1 MIQLP
6 KLLIFSLLLTI
17 VGCSKEYNDSALV
30 GRVNNL
36 ESRVL
41 KLEQLCQQMNTNI
54 SSLQTIVSALQNN
67 DYVTGVVPVTEG
79 GKTIGYTI
87 SFTKSQPVTIYHGK
101 DGVDGKNGTDGKDG
115 QNGADGK
122 DGKSYVPV
130 IGVRQDTDGVYY
142 WTLDGKWL
150 IDGSG
155 NKVKA
160 EGRDGK
166 NGADGK
172 DGLNGSDG
180 RDGADGKNGQDGAD
194 GKDGANGADGR
205 DGITPVLKI
214 EDNYWFISY
223 DNGGSWTKLGKAT
236 GENGRDGVDGK
247 DGKDGENGRDGVDGK
262 DGKEGENGRDGVDGK
277 DGITPLLRIV
287 DGYWYAS
294 YDNGSTWQELGK
306 ATGADGKDG
315 RDGTDGTNGVDGRD
329 GDSFFRDV
337 TQDDAKVHFILADG
351 TVITIPK
358 AVALDIV
365 FAESD
370 LVVMSPNSTR
380 TISFTVTSTIKP
392 VTIEVVSSADVKAKV
407 ISDDADGLAGKIQ
420 LTTGSVIDEY
430 SKVVVFVSNGEK
442 VIMRSI
448 RFEEAGLKV
457 EENSVKT
464 ISADGGEVSLE
475 FLTNVECEV
484 VIPDDAKSWISVIP
498 YTRALEKHSI
508 GLLIQPNEGAARIAG
523 VFLKSLDAKLCVS
536 YSVSQ
541 DANINYQTAIER
553 DALIAIYNA
562 LDGDN
567 WEYKDNWCSD
577 KPVNEWYGVT
587 CGENNFVEHLNL
599 SQPTTPMKGSIPPEI
614 GNLSHL
620 KSMYF
625 WLYSNEIFPEEIGKC
640 KELEGVNITI
650 FNSADKRIEFP
661 VGLYDCVNLEYLTL
675 AGVGLSGVLS
685 PKIAQLKKLKTLDLG
700 SNYFQG
706 PLPEEI
712 GELVNLENL
721 NMRGAEQ
728 NIGELPHSIGNLK
741 NLKQISLSQMS
752 GDLPKE
758 LGELSNLEALWLYS
772 EYPITSIP
780 DEIYNIKTLKHLELS
795 FTKFPYT
802 IPESIGNL
810 TELEDLC
817 INYDLTGT
825 IPESI
830 GNLTKLKYMTLANPF
845 PQGGESL
852 SGDIPESL
860 QNLEYWPY
868 FWADVIYGHPNLNTK
883 NLKLPAL
890 HIQAKDLDGNPIDT
904 HEIYKN
910 NRLTIVYSWDDVC
923 PSAKILHPILK
934 ELYEKYSNKSLDI
947 IGYVG
952 GQMDDYIKELVVRDD
967 IPWKNFSGSHYLF
980 KNGQCMAPGFITGLA
995 IVVDSSGQ
1003 IVYETQTGD
1012 YEGLRKY
1019 VEKTF
1024 GVDMSLYESADYSD
1038 DGEVETL
1045 QTAEK
1050 GNGIDI
1056 VLMGDAYSDRQVST
1070 GTYDD
1075 DMKNLYNNLFTEE
1088 PFKSFR
1094 EFFNVYYVKVISK
1107 NEGYGT
1113 YNETALSGY
1122 FGDGTLVGGND
1133 SKCFEYAAKAVGEQN
1148 MDETLVVV
1156 AMNSNN
1162 YAGTCYMYNP
1172 SSTTGTYG
1180 SGASVAYFPKGGDKE
1195 TFARLLHHEACGHGF
1210 AKLADEYAYESM
1222 GAVPSDYASQIQTQQ
1237 SSWGWWK
1244 NVDFTGDVSSVRWNA
1259 FTNDSRYANEG
1270 LGAFEGGLTYWTGVW
1285 RPTENSIMRDN
1296 TGGFNAPSREA
1307 IYCRIHKLAYGDS
1320 WNYSYEDFVAYDEIN
1335 RKASSSSAPR
1345 RSSGR
1350 QTRWE
1355 PLHPPVVV
1363 GKSWKEAAKTQ

>member
-1 MIQLP
+1 MKQLP

-17 VGCSKEYNDSALV
+17 VGCSREYDDSALV

-79 GKTIGYTI
+79 GKTVGYTI

-180 RDGADGKNGQDGAD
+180 RDGSDGKNGQDGAD

-236 GENGRDGVDGK
+236 GENGRDGVDGR

-262 DGKEGENGRDGVDGK
+262 DGKDGENGRDGVNGK
-277 DGITPLLRIV
+277 DGINPLLQII

-315 RDGTDGTNGVDGRD
+315 HDGINGADGRD

-337 TQDDAKVHFILADG
+337 TQDDSKVHFILADG
-351 TVITIPK
+351 TVITLPK

-392 VTIEVVSSADVKAKV
+392 VVVEVVSSADIKAKV
-407 ISDDADGLAGKIQ
+407 ILDDADGLAGKIQ
-420 LTTGSVIDEY
+420 LTTSSVIDEY

-464 ISADGGEVSLE
+464 ISAEGGEVTLE

-484 VIPDDAKSWISVIP
+484 VIPDKAKSWISVVP
-498 YTRALEKHSI
+498 DTRAMEKRSVTLKAEPNAGYYRYALITVSSSDGRLELEYKIEQNGALGVEIDAENIPDNEIWYTTNDGKTVNLELSYPTYNS
-508 GLLIQPNEGAARIAG
+508 QP
-523 VFLKSLDAKLCVS
+523 F
-536 YSVSQ
+536 
-541 DANINYQTAIER
+541 DANIISHTYENGKGVIKCDAPITAIN
-553 DALIAIYNA
+553 DYVFGNGQFLNISQLILPNSVTTLGQGAVNGTGIRKLKIPNSLVSVGPTAFRCSSNSYLEQFEGKNVTD
-562 LDGDN
+562 DGRCLVIDGKLCGFAQYGISSYTIPSN
-567 WEYKDNWCSD
+567 VEHLEYDVFAWC
-577 KPVNEWYGVT
+577 KELKKI
-587 CGENNFVEHLNL
+587 NFVE
-599 SQPTTPMKGSIPPEI
+599 G
-614 GNLSHL
+614 
-620 KSMYF
+620 
-625 WLYSNEIFPEEIGKC
+625 
-640 KELEGVNITI
+640 
-650 FNSADKRIEFP
+650 
-661 VGLYDCVNLEYLTL
+661 
-675 AGVGLSGVLS
+675 
-685 PKIAQLKKLKTLDLG
+685 
-700 SNYFQG
+700 
-706 PLPEEI
+706 
-712 GELVNLENL
+712 
-721 NMRGAEQ
+721 
-728 NIGELPHSIGNLK
+728 
-741 NLKQISLSQMS
+741 LKQIDGDAFNETELNCDIYLPESLISLHPYAFHGCKGIKGFYGNS
-752 GDLPKE
+752 KFCTSDHFCL
-758 LGELSNLEALWLYS
+758 LS
-772 EYPITSIP
+772 EYLANQGYPAEWCGTWILRFCGTELTEYSIP
-780 DEIYNIKTLKHLELS
+780 DGVRGIENYAFDNLPNLRSITLPTTIAKIGGTAFNNCSALESIKGSYASSDGRCAIIGNELALVALAGLTEYRVPNGVETISGWKLMGLKDI
-795 FTKFPYT
+795 KVIT
-802 IPESIGNL
+802 IPDSVKSITDNYAFSNCPSLVSITLSANL
-810 TELEDLC
+810 AELG
-817 INYDLTGT
+817 YDAFASSPSIRNIYCRSQ
-825 IPESI
+825 IPPRLLS
-830 GNLTKLKYMTLANPF
+830 
-845 PQGGESL
+845 SL
-852 SGDIPESL
+852 GLNSYNE
-860 QNLEYWPY
+860 NV
-868 FWADVIYGHPNLNTK
+868 VIYVPRNSVGVYRTAK
-883 NLKLPAL
+883 YWSEYADKIMGYDFSDLPVSDYY
-890 HIQAKDLDGNPIDT
+890 ISSDYTQDGKVT
-904 HEIYKN
+904 
-910 NRLTIVYSWDDVC
+910 
-923 PSAKILHPILK
+923 
-934 ELYEKYSNKSLDI
+934 
-947 IGYVG
+947 
-952 GQMDDYIKELVVRDD
+952 
-967 IPWKNFSGSHYLF
+967 
-980 KNGQCMAPGFITGLA
+980 
-995 IVVDSSGQ
+995 
-1003 IVYETQTGD
+1003 
-1012 YEGLRKY
+1012 
-1019 VEKTF
+1019 
-1024 GVDMSLYESADYSD
+1024 
-1038 DGEVETL
+1038 TL
-1045 QTAEK
+1045 QSATEGK
-1050 GNGIDI
+1050 GINI
-1056 VLMGDAYSDRQVST
+1056 VLMGDAYSDRQIAD
-1070 GTYDD
+1070 GTYGA
-1075 DMKNLYNNLFTEE
+1075 DMKYIYDNLFTEE
-1088 PFKSFR
+1088 PYKSFK
-1094 EFFNVYYVKVISK
+1094 EYFNVYSVNVVSAT
-1107 NEGYGT
+1107 EGYEHEGAT
-1113 YNETALSGY
+1113 LGGY

-1320 WNYSYEDFVAYDEIN
+1320 WNYSYEDFVTYDEIN

>member
-1 MIQLP
+1 MKQLP

-17 VGCSKEYNDSALV
+17 VGCSREYDDSALV

-79 GKTIGYTI
+79 GKTVGYTI
-87 SFTKSQPVTIYHGK
+87 SFTKSQPVTIYH
-101 DGVDGKNGTDGKDG
+101 GKDG

-150 IDGSG
+150 VDGSG

-180 RDGADGKNGQDGAD
+180 RDGSDGKNGQDGAD

-262 DGKEGENGRDGVDGK
+262 DGIN
-277 DGITPLLRIV
+277 PLLQIV

-294 YDNGSTWQELGK
+294 YDNGSTWQKLGK

-315 RDGTDGTNGVDGRD
+315 HDGINGADGRD
-329 GDSFFRDV
+329 GDSFFQDV
-337 TQDDAKVHFILADG
+337 TQDDSKVHFILADG
-351 TVITIPK
+351 TVITLPK

-392 VTIEVVSSADVKAKV
+392 VVVEVVSSADIKAKV
-407 ISDDADGLAGKIQ
+407 ILDDADGLAGKIQ

-430 SKVVVFVSNGEK
+430 NKVVVFVSNGEK

-464 ISADGGEVSLE
+464 ISAEGGEVTLE
-475 FLTNVECEV
+475 FLTNVEYEV
-484 VIPDDAKSWISVIP
+484 VIPDEAKSWISVVP
-498 YTRALEKHSI
+498 DTRAMEKRSVTLKAEPNAGYYRYALITVRSSDGRLELEYKIEQNGALGVEIDAENIPDNEIWYTTEDNSLIHLAMGNNKQPFNSNIVSHVYENGIGVIVCDAPIRVIRESAFSNSANITGLFLPNSI
-508 GLLIQPNEGAARIAG
+508 TDLESFSLGNLKMRELRIPSQLQYVGSGAFLNSSFERFTGAHTSEDGRLVYLESGYTDDFGSTRKFVKGYVAAFASVGLKSYTLPSYIKELGWEAFSNIHLNEIVLNEGLEIIDG
-523 VFLKSLDAKLCVS
+523 ECFSGSVLDCEIKLPIS
-536 YSVSQ
+536 
-541 DANINYQTAIER
+541 
-553 DALIAIYNA
+553 
-562 LDGDN
+562 
-567 WEYKDNWCSD
+567 
-577 KPVNEWYGVT
+577 
-587 CGENNFVEHLNL
+587 
-599 SQPTTPMKGSIPPEI
+599 
-614 GNLSHL
+614 
-620 KSMYF
+620 
-625 WLYSNEIFPEEIGKC
+625 
-640 KELEGVNITI
+640 
-650 FNSADKRIEFP
+650 
-661 VGLYDCVNLEYLTL
+661 
-675 AGVGLSGVLS
+675 
-685 PKIAQLKKLKTLDLG
+685 LKTLDPYAFRACSGIRGFYGNNKFHTDDHHCLVYYRGDEKWINRFVGDDIVDYVIPEGIACVENYTFDNLTNLKTITFPSSMTLVG
-700 SNYFQG
+700 SYAINNCPRIEAIYGDCTSEDHRAIVFG
-706 PLPEEI
+706 SEFSRLFVTNGIKKYVVPN
-712 GELVNLENL
+712 GFT
-721 NMRGAEQ
+721 
-728 NIGELPHSIGNLK
+728 SIGNEAFGDLFESEIEEIILPDSVLKLGGYAFTGNQKLKKIVLSK
-741 NLKQISLSQMS
+741 NLKNVDKYNPFFHSY
-752 GDLPKE
+752 
-758 LGELSNLEALWLYS
+758 NLE
-772 EYPITSIP
+772 
-780 DEIYNIKTLKHLELS
+780 EIYFRS
-795 FTKFPYT
+795 FIPPVYT
-802 IPESIGNL
+802 
-810 TELEDLC
+810 
-817 INYDLTGT
+817 
-825 IPESI
+825 
-830 GNLTKLKYMTLANPF
+830 
-845 PQGGESL
+845 
-852 SGDIPESL
+852 
-860 QNLEYWPY
+860 
-868 FWADVIYGHPNLNTK
+868 
-883 NLKLPAL
+883 
-890 HIQAKDLDGNPIDT
+890 DT
-904 HEIYKN
+904 QFDERECA
-910 NRLTIVYSWDDVC
+910 RLTIYV
-923 PSAKILHPILK
+923 PEETL
-934 ELYEKYSNKSLDI
+934 ELYKRSGWAQYAPYMVGFKY
-947 IGYVG
+947 
-952 GQMDDYIKELVVRDD
+952 DD
-967 IPWKNFSGSHYLF
+967 IGEWHPDYY
-980 KNGQCMAPGFITGLA
+980 I
-995 IVVDSSGQ
+995 SSD
-1003 IVYETQTGD
+1003 YTQ
-1012 YEGLRKY
+1012 
-1019 VEKTF
+1019 
-1024 GVDMSLYESADYSD
+1024 
-1038 DGEVETL
+1038 DGKVTTL
-1045 QTAEK
+1045 QSATEGK
-1050 GNGIDI
+1050 GINI
-1056 VLMGDAYSDRQVST
+1056 VLMGDAYSDRQIAD
-1070 GTYDD
+1070 GTYGA
-1075 DMKNLYNNLFTEE
+1075 DMKYIYDNLFTEE
-1088 PFKSFR
+1088 PYKSFK
-1094 EFFNVYYVKVISK
+1094 ECFNVYSVNVVSAT
-1107 NEGYGT
+1107 EGYEHEGAT
-1113 YNETALSGY
+1113 LGGY

-1320 WNYSYEDFVAYDEIN
+1320 WNYSYEDFVTYDEIN

>member
-1 MIQLP
+1 MKQLP

-17 VGCSKEYNDSALV
+17 VGCSREYDDSALV

-79 GKTIGYTI
+79 GKTVGYTI

-101 DGVDGKNGTDGKDG
+101 DGVDGKNGIDGKDG

-180 RDGADGKNGQDGAD
+180 KDGTDGKNGQDGAD

-262 DGKEGENGRDGVDGK
+262 DGKDGENGRDGVDGK
-277 DGITPLLRIV
+277 DGKDGENGHDGVDGKDGINPLLQII

-315 RDGTDGTNGVDGRD
+315 HDGINGADGRD
-329 GDSFFRDV
+329 GDSFFQDV
-337 TQDDAKVHFILADG
+337 TQDDSKVHFILADG
-351 TVITIPK
+351 TVITLPK

-365 FAESD
+365 FNETD
-370 LVVMSPNSTR
+370 LVLMPPCNTR
-380 TISFTVTSTIKP
+380 RIAFWVTSPIEP
-392 VTIEVVSSADVKAKV
+392 VVVEVTSSADIKAKV
-407 ISDDADGLAGKIQ
+407 ILDNNKGMSGKIEV
-420 LTTGSVIDEY
+420 TTSDRMDEY
-430 SKVVVFVSNGEK
+430 SKVIVFVSNGEK

-448 RFEEAGLKV
+448 TFEEMGLKV
-457 EENSVKT
+457 EENTVKEVSD
-464 ISADGGEVSLE
+464 IGGEITLE
-475 FLTNVECEV
+475 FLSNMDFNVHIPYDAQSWISVVPTTRTLAKQTINLKIEPNRGDRRNSVVTVRSDEGGAWGWIIEYQIKQNGQVDPTIVPDNEIWYRTIDNQPYDIYHSVNENSQQPFDASIISHKYENGLGIISCDRPITRINESAFGDGWARIHKLSELYLPDSIESIDTYGVRGNEYLTTLRIPANLKTVKVGGLNNPNLTSFSGSHVSEDGKCVVIDGVLYAFAPKDIIEYVIPKDVKIIAPYVFTNNDVLERIIFSEGLEVIENTAFSDCHSLKEISFPVSLRLLGSYSFMKCTVEGFYGNAKFHTPDNKCLLSYYPPYDIGQLCCFAGIDVVDYIIPDGIEYIENYAFSSGKELRTITIPESV
-484 VIPDDAKSWISVIP
+484 KSFYPMAFEGCTKLETIYGPNVSLDNRCFVFDNCLKAFVVRHNVPTSYVIPDDITA
-498 YTRALEKHSI
+498 I
-508 GLLIQPNEGAARIAG
+508 GYCAFMDCSNIEDITMGDRVTTIDGYAFSGCPD
-523 VFLKSLDAKLCVS
+523 LKS
-536 YSVSQ
+536 
-541 DANINYQTAIER
+541 IT
-553 DALIAIYNA
+553 
-562 LDGDN
+562 
-567 WEYKDNWCSD
+567 
-577 KPVNEWYGVT
+577 
-587 CGENNFVEHLNL
+587 L
-599 SQPTTPMKGSIPPEI
+599 S
-614 GNLSHL
+614 
-620 KSMYF
+620 
-625 WLYSNEIFPEEIGKC
+625 
-640 KELEGVNITI
+640 
-650 FNSADKRIEFP
+650 
-661 VGLYDCVNLEYLTL
+661 
-675 AGVGLSGVLS
+675 AG
-685 PKIAQLKKLKTLDLG
+685 
-700 SNYFQG
+700 
-706 PLPEEI
+706 
-712 GELVNLENL
+712 
-721 NMRGAEQ
+721 
-728 NIGELPHSIGNLK
+728 
-741 NLKQISLSQMS
+741 
-752 GDLPKE
+752 
-758 LGELSNLEALWLYS
+758 
-772 EYPITSIP
+772 
-780 DEIYNIKTLKHLELS
+780 
-795 FTKFPYT
+795 
-802 IPESIGNL
+802 
-810 TELEDLC
+810 
-817 INYDLTGT
+817 
-825 IPESI
+825 
-830 GNLTKLKYMTLANPF
+830 LKYMGGYNAFLSSTKLESIYLRALIPPTYTDTQMSDF
-845 PQGGESL
+845 PNLKIYVPEQSL
-852 SGDIPESL
+852 SLYQNNAGWSPFKKYFVGYKYDDLPGDSDFYISSDFS
-860 QNLEYWPY
+860 N
-868 FWADVIYGHPNLNTK
+868 
-883 NLKLPAL
+883 
-890 HIQAKDLDGNPIDT
+890 DGKVT
-904 HEIYKN
+904 
-910 NRLTIVYSWDDVC
+910 
-923 PSAKILHPILK
+923 
-934 ELYEKYSNKSLDI
+934 
-947 IGYVG
+947 
-952 GQMDDYIKELVVRDD
+952 
-967 IPWKNFSGSHYLF
+967 
-980 KNGQCMAPGFITGLA
+980 
-995 IVVDSSGQ
+995 
-1003 IVYETQTGD
+1003 
-1012 YEGLRKY
+1012 
-1019 VEKTF
+1019 
-1024 GVDMSLYESADYSD
+1024 
-1038 DGEVETL
+1038 TL
-1045 QTAEK
+1045 QSSTEGK
-1050 GNGIDI
+1050 GINI
-1056 VLMGDAYSDRQVST
+1056 VLMGDAYSDRQIAD
-1070 GTYDD
+1070 GTYGA
-1075 DMKNLYNNLFTEE
+1075 DMKYIYDNLFTEE
-1088 PFKSFR
+1088 PYKSFK
-1094 EFFNVYYVKVISK
+1094 EYFNVYSVNVVSAT
-1107 NEGYGT
+1107 EGYEHDGAT
-1113 YNETALSGY
+1113 LGGY

-1237 SSWGWWK
+1237 SNWGWWK

-1285 RPTENSIMRDN
+1285 RPTKNSIMRDN

-1320 WNYSYEDFVAYDEIN
+1320 WNYSYEDFVTYDEIN

>member
-1 MIQLP
+1 MKQLP

-17 VGCSKEYNDSALV
+17 VGCGKEYDDSALV

-79 GKTIGYTI
+79 GKTVGYTI

-194 GKDGANGADGR
+194 GKDGANGTDGR

-214 EDNYWFISY
+214 EDNYWLISY
-223 DNGGSWTKLGKAT
+223 DNGGNWTKLGKAT

-247 DGKDGENGRDGVDGK
+247 DGKNGENGRDGVDGK
-262 DGKEGENGRDGVDGK
+262 DGKDGENGHDGVDGK
-277 DGITPLLRIV
+277 DGINPLLQII

-315 RDGTDGTNGVDGRD
+315 HDGINGADGRD
-329 GDSFFRDV
+329 GDSFFQDV
-337 TQDDAKVHFILADG
+337 TQDDSKVHFILADG
-351 TVITIPK
+351 TVITLPK
-358 AVALDIV
+358 AVELDIV

-370 LVVMSPNSTR
+370 LVVMLPNSTR

-392 VTIEVVSSADVKAKV
+392 VVVEVVSSADIKAKV
-407 ISDDADGLAGKIQ
+407 ILDDADGLAGKIQ

-464 ISADGGEVSLE
+464 ISAEGGEVTLE

-484 VIPDDAKSWISVIP
+484 VIPDEAKSWISVVP
-498 YTRALEKHSI
+498 DTRAMEKQTITLKIDTNNGAARAAELQIKSCKD
-508 GLLIQPNEGAARIAG
+508 GLLIEY
-523 VFLKSLDAKLCVS
+523 VVT
-536 YSVSQ
+536 Q
-541 DANINYQTAIER
+541 DASPYYYSAAER
-553 DALIAIYNA
+553 EALISLYHS

-567 WEYKDNWCSD
+567 WNNNSNWCSD
-577 KPVNEWYGVT
+577 MPLNEWFGVT
-587 CGENNFVEHLNL
+587 CEDGHVTKLWLANNNLKGVIGKDIAELSKLQELSVDDNTECTLTSDLERLTELRLLHIADINIKSLPFSLLSFPHLESLNL
-599 SQPTTPMKGSIPPEI
+599 QFS
-614 GNLSHL
+614 
-620 KSMYF
+620 
-625 WLYSNEIFPEEIGKC
+625 
-640 KELEGVNITI
+640 
-650 FNSADKRIEFP
+650 D
-661 VGLYDCVNLEYLTL
+661 GLDV
-675 AGVGLSGVLS
+675 
-685 PKIAQLKKLKTLDLG
+685 
-700 SNYFQG
+700 F
-706 PLPEEI
+706 
-712 GELVNLENL
+712 
-721 NMRGAEQ
+721 
-728 NIGELPHSIGNLK
+728 
-741 NLKQISLSQMS
+741 
-752 GDLPKE
+752 
-758 LGELSNLEALWLYS
+758 
-772 EYPITSIP
+772 P
-780 DEIYNIKTLKHLELS
+780 DEIFEITTLRKLSYLHQPISPRLGNLTNLEDLHVGWV
-795 FTKFPYT
+795 TETT
-802 IPESIGNL
+802 IPEEVFNCRKLKRLSFDGLGWPSYSLMGTIPEAIGNL
-810 TELEDLC
+810 TELESLH
-817 INYDLTGT
+817 ITNAKFSGGL
-825 IPESI
+825 PASMSK
-830 GNLTKLKYMTLANPF
+830 LTKLKTLFLRRCNI
-845 PQGGESL
+845 GGEFPSQLLYGLSSL
-852 SGDIPESL
+852 TEISLEDNGFIGSVSPEFAATPLWRNGWRWVCKGNKLDLNSSILYGPIPGETVYDNKGKIVDFEDTYKSNSFTIIL
-860 QNLEYWPY
+860 N
-868 FWADVIYGHPNLNTK
+868 WAAWYNG
-883 NLKLPAL
+883 
-890 HIQAKDLDGNPIDT
+890 
-904 HEIYKN
+904 
-910 NRLTIVYSWDDVC
+910 TIPLVKQLMNV
-923 PSAKILHPILK
+923 
-934 ELYEKYSNKSLDI
+934 YEKYHQKGVDI
-947 IGYVG
+947 IGIYDSN
-952 GQMDDYIKELVVRDD
+952 DDNKNLLNSMN
-967 IPWKNFSGSHYLF
+967 IPWRNIEMY
-980 KNGQCMAPGFITGLA
+980 GFNENTYCLESPYTGVFD
-995 IVVDSSGQ
+995 VVDN
-1003 IVYETQTGD
+1003 TGHVVFNHVQD
-1012 YEGLRKY
+1012 NPNNLYNWLALQL
-1019 VEKTF
+1019 
-1024 GVDMSLYESADYSD
+1024 GVDLGYYLSSDYTQ
-1038 DGEVETL
+1038 DGKVTTL
-1045 QTAEK
+1045 QSATEGK
-1050 GNGIDI
+1050 GINI
-1056 VLMGDAYSDRQVST
+1056 VLMGDAYSDRQIAD
-1070 GTYDD
+1070 GTYGA
-1075 DMKNLYNNLFTEE
+1075 DMKYIYDNLFTEE
-1088 PFKSFR
+1088 PYKSFK
-1094 EFFNVYYVKVISK
+1094 ECFNVYSVNVVSAT
-1107 NEGYGT
+1107 EGYEHEGAT
-1113 YNETALSGY
+1113 LGGY

-1320 WNYSYEDFVAYDEIN
+1320 WNYSYEDFVTYDEIN

-1345 RSSGR
+1345 RSSSR

>member
-1 MIQLP
+1 MRYLP

-17 VGCSKEYNDSALV
+17 VGCSREYDDSALV

-79 GKTIGYTI
+79 GKTVGYTI

-150 IDGSG
+150 VDGSG

-214 EDNYWFISY
+214 EDNYWLISY

-262 DGKEGENGRDGVDGK
+262 DGKDGENGRDGVDGK
-277 DGITPLLRIV
+277 DGINPLLQII

-315 RDGTDGTNGVDGRD
+315 HDGINGADGRD
-329 GDSFFRDV
+329 GDSFFQDV
-337 TQDDAKVHFILADG
+337 TQDDSKVHFILADG
-351 TVITIPK
+351 TVITLPK

-392 VTIEVVSSADVKAKV
+392 VVVEVVSSADIKAKV
-407 ISDDADGLAGKIQ
+407 ILDDADGLAGKIQ

-464 ISADGGEVSLE
+464 ISAEGGEVTLE

-484 VIPDDAKSWISVIP
+484 VIPEEAKSWISVVP
-498 YTRALEKHSI
+498 DTRAMEKHTI
-508 GLLIQPNEGAARIAG
+508 ALVVQPNESAARRTDIQ
-523 VFLKSLDAKLCVS
+523 LKSFDAKLYVS

-541 DANINYQTAIER
+541 DANINYQTTVER
-553 DALIAIYNA
+553 EALIAIYHA
-562 LDGDN
+562 LNGDS
-567 WEYKDNWCSD
+567 WENKDNWCSD
-577 KPVNEWYGVT
+577 RPVCEWYGVV

-620 KSMYF
+620 KSMHF
-625 WLYSNEIFPEEIGKC
+625 WLYSNEEFPQEIGKC
-640 KELEGVNITI
+640 KELESVDITI
-650 FNSADKRIEFP
+650 FNSEDRRVEFP
-661 VGLYDCVNLEYLTL
+661 IGLYDCVNLEYLNLT
-675 AGVGLSGVLS
+675 GVGLGGVLS
-685 PKIAQLKKLKTLDLG
+685 PKIAQLKKLKTLALG

-706 PLPEEI
+706 PLPDEI

-721 NMRGAEQ
+721 EMGSSSEQ

-741 NLKQISLSQMS
+741 NLKQVILAQMS

-758 LGELSNLEALWLYS
+758 LGELSNLETLRFYS

-780 DEIYNIKTLKHLELS
+780 DEIYNIKTLKSLELS
-795 FTKFPYT
+795 FTQYPYT
-802 IPESIGNL
+802 IPKSIGNL
-810 TELEDLC
+810 TGLEYLF
-817 INYDLTGT
+817 INYDLAGS

-830 GNLTKLKYMTLANPF
+830 GNLTKLKYMNLGNPF

-852 SGDIPESL
+852 SGDIPISL

-890 HIQAKDLDGNPIDT
+890 HIEANDLDGNTIDT

-910 NRLTIVYSWDDVC
+910 NKLTIVYSWDDNC
-923 PSAKILHPILK
+923 PSAKVLHPILK
-934 ELYEKYSNKSLDI
+934 ELYKKYSGKSLDI

-952 GQMDDYIKELVVRDD
+952 GETDDYIKELVIRDD
-967 IPWKNFSGSHYLF
+967 IPWKNFSSSHYLF
-980 KNGQCMAPGFITGLA
+980 KNGQCMAPGFISGLA

-1003 IVYETQTGD
+1003 IVYETLTGD

-1024 GVDMSLYESADYSD
+1024 NDIHLYESSDYSE
-1038 DGEVETL
+1038 DGDVVKL
-1045 QTAEK
+1045 QTAAK
-1050 GNGIDI
+1050 GNGINI
-1056 VLMGDAYSDRQVST
+1056 VLMGDAYSDRQTSI
-1070 GTYDD
+1070 GTYDE
-1075 DMKNLYNNLFTEE
+1075 DMRNLYDNLFTEE
-1088 PFKSFR
+1088 PFKSFSAL
-1094 EFFNVYYVKVISK
+1094 FNVYYVKVVSK

-1113 YNETALSGY
+1113 YNETALNCY

-1320 WNYSYEDFVAYDEIN
+1320 WNYSYEDFVTYDEIN

-1350 QTRWE
+1350 KTRWE

>member
-6 KLLIFSLLLTI
+6 KLLVFSLLLTI
-17 VGCSKEYNDSALV
+17 VGCSKEYDDSALV

-79 GKTIGYTI
+79 GKTVGYTI

-101 DGVDGKNGTDGKDG
+101 DGVDGKNGIDGKDG

-150 IDGSG
+150 VDGSG

-180 RDGADGKNGQDGAD
+180 RDGSDGKNGQDGAD

-236 GENGRDGVDGK
+236 GENGHDGVDGKDGKDGENGRDGVDGK

-262 DGKEGENGRDGVDGK
+262 DGIN
-277 DGITPLLRIV
+277 PLLQII

-294 YDNGSTWQELGK
+294 YDNGSTWQKLGK

-315 RDGTDGTNGVDGRD
+315 HDGINGADGRD
-329 GDSFFRDV
+329 GDSFFQDV
-337 TQDDAKVHFILADG
+337 TQDDSKVHFILADG
-351 TVITIPK
+351 TVITLPK

-392 VTIEVVSSADVKAKV
+392 VVVEVVSSADIKAKV
-407 ISDDADGLAGKIQ
+407 ILDDADGLAGKIQ

-448 RFEEAGLKV
+448 RFEEAGLKI

-484 VIPDDAKSWISVIP
+484 VIPDDAKSWISVTP
-498 YTRALEKHSI
+498 DTRAMEKRSVT
-508 GLLIQPNEGAARIAG
+508 LKVEPNADYYR
-523 VFLKSLDAKLCVS
+523 
-536 YSVSQ
+536 
-541 DANINYQTAIER
+541 N
-553 DALIAIYNA
+553 ALIAVRSSDRRLELEDKIEQNGALGVKIDAENIPDNEIWYVTTDGKRINLESSSYLLYNSQPFDANVIDHTYENGKGVIKCDAPITIIYDHVFGNGSFLNISQLYLPNSIATLKTGA
-562 LDGDN
+562 LSGTGVRKLRIPDALVSVGC
-567 WEYKDNWCSD
+567 YAFRNWCDSRLEQFEGNNVSD
-577 KPVNEWYGVT
+577 DGRCLIIEGNLCGFAQYGLSSYTIPSNVESIAYYAFAN
-587 CGENNFVEHLNL
+587 CPELKEINFVEGLKKIESDAFYETELDCNIHLPESLTNL
-599 SQPTTPMKGSIPPEI
+599 GPYAFHGCKGIKGFYGNSKFCTEDHCCLLREYRIEDGYPEEWCGTWIIRFCGTELTEYSIPEGI
-614 GNLSHL
+614 KGIEN
-620 KSMYF
+620 
-625 WLYSNEIFPEEIGKC
+625 YSFDN
-640 KELEGVNITI
+640 
-650 FNSADKRIEFP
+650 
-661 VGLYDCVNLEYLTL
+661 
-675 AGVGLSGVLS
+675 
-685 PKIAQLKKLKTLDLG
+685 
-700 SNYFQG
+700 
-706 PLPEEI
+706 
-712 GELVNLENL
+712 LVNLK
-721 NMRGAEQ
+721 
-728 NIGELPHSIGNLK
+728 SV
-741 NLKQISLSQMS
+741 
-752 GDLPKE
+752 
-758 LGELSNLEALWLYS
+758 
-772 EYPITSIP
+772 
-780 DEIYNIKTLKHLELS
+780 TL
-795 FTKFPYT
+795 
-802 IPESIGNL
+802 PESIVTLSQCAFYNCSALEDIKGPSATPDGRCAIIGGKLALLALTGL
-810 TELEDLC
+810 TEYSIPNEVDTISGWKLMYLNDIETIIIPDSVKHITDNYAFSFCPSLISVTLSANLEELGYDAFLSSPMIRNVYCRSQIPPRLLSSLKLENYNENVVIYVPRSSVSIYMAARYWSEYADKIVAYDFEDL
-817 INYDLTGT
+817 
-825 IPESI
+825 
-830 GNLTKLKYMTLANPF
+830 
-845 PQGGESL
+845 
-852 SGDIPESL
+852 
-860 QNLEYWPY
+860 
-868 FWADVIYGHPNLNTK
+868 
-883 NLKLPAL
+883 PAPDYY
-890 HIQAKDLDGNPIDT
+890 ISSDFSNDGKVT
-904 HEIYKN
+904 
-910 NRLTIVYSWDDVC
+910 
-923 PSAKILHPILK
+923 
-934 ELYEKYSNKSLDI
+934 
-947 IGYVG
+947 
-952 GQMDDYIKELVVRDD
+952 
-967 IPWKNFSGSHYLF
+967 
-980 KNGQCMAPGFITGLA
+980 
-995 IVVDSSGQ
+995 
-1003 IVYETQTGD
+1003 
-1012 YEGLRKY
+1012 
-1019 VEKTF
+1019 
-1024 GVDMSLYESADYSD
+1024 
-1038 DGEVETL
+1038 TL
-1045 QTAEK
+1045 QSATEGK
-1050 GNGIDI
+1050 GINI
-1056 VLMGDAYSDRQVST
+1056 VLMGDAYSDRQIAD
-1070 GTYDD
+1070 GTYGA
-1075 DMKNLYNNLFTEE
+1075 DMKYIYDNLFTEE
-1088 PFKSFR
+1088 PYKSFK
-1094 EFFNVYYVKVISK
+1094 EYFNVYSVNVVSAT
-1107 NEGYGT
+1107 EGYEHDGAT
-1113 YNETALSGY
+1113 LGGY
-1122 FGDGTLVGGND
+1122 FGNGTLVGGND

-1244 NVDFTGDVSSVRWNA
+1244 NVDFTGNVSSVRWNA

-1320 WNYSYEDFVAYDEIN
+1320 WNYSYEDFVTYDEIN

-1363 GKSWKEAAKTQ
+1363 GKSWKDAAKPQ

>member
-6 KLLIFSLLLTI
+6 KLLVFSLLLTI
-17 VGCSKEYNDSALV
+17 VGCSKEYDDSALV

-79 GKTIGYTI
+79 GKTVGYTI

-194 GKDGANGADGR
+194 GKDGANGTDGR

-214 EDNYWFISY
+214 EDNYWLISY

-247 DGKDGENGRDGVDGK
+247 DGKNGENGRDGVDGKDGKDGENGRDGVDGK
-262 DGKEGENGRDGVDGK
+262 DGKDGENGHDGVDGK
-277 DGITPLLRIV
+277 DGINPLLQII

-315 RDGTDGTNGVDGRD
+315 HDGINGADGRD
-329 GDSFFRDV
+329 GDSFFQDV
-337 TQDDAKVHFILADG
+337 TQDDSKVHFILADG
-351 TVITIPK
+351 TVITLPK
-358 AVALDIV
+358 AVELDIV

-370 LVVMSPNSTR
+370 LVVMLPNSTR

-392 VTIEVVSSADVKAKV
+392 VVVEVVSSADIKAKV
-407 ISDDADGLAGKIQ
+407 ILDDADGLAGKIQ

-442 VIMRSI
+442 VIMRRIS
-448 RFEEAGLKV
+448 FEELGLRV
-457 EENSVKT
+457 EENAQKE
-464 ISADGGEVSLE
+464 IPAAGGDVTLE
-475 FLTNVECEV
+475 YLSNMDCTVYV
-484 VIPDDAKSWISVIP
+484 PDEAQSWISVVPMTKTLAKHIVSLSVKPNDGGYRSAMLYVISSEDEQWRLEYTIKQRGNSADGIVPSTIPDNEIWYRSIDNQKYDFSPRTNQPFDAEIVSHTYENGIGTILCDRAITQINRSAFFGGITELYLPDSIEHICEYGIRGNEGLRTLKIPECLRVVDDGGLNNPDLESFSGAHVSDDGKCVVIDEAIVAFAPKNINEYSIPKGISAIAAYSFGWDGYLEEIQISEGVTLIEDDAFCECSALKKIVLPESLETMSSYAFRGCLSVEGFYGNDKFHTNDNKCLVTYSP
-498 YTRALEKHSI
+498 YTGGAWICGFAGKGITDYSI
-508 GLLIQPNEGAARIAG
+508 SAGIEGIDNYAFSSGRN
-523 VFLKSLDAKLCVS
+523 LKSISIPASITHVSCYAFYGCSKLEAVYGLNVSSDNRCFVYDNCLQSLVAKKNVPVS
-536 YSVSQ
+536 YSIPDNVTSIGYGAFAGSSVECITMGDQVVSI
-541 DANINYQTAIER
+541 DSYA
-553 DALIAIYNA
+553 
-562 LDGDN
+562 
-567 WEYKDNWCSD
+567 
-577 KPVNEWYGVT
+577 
-587 CGENNFVEHLNL
+587 F
-599 SQPTTPMKGSIPPEI
+599 
-614 GNLSHL
+614 SHCRKL
-620 KSMYF
+620 KSVTLSYG
-625 WLYSNEIFPEEIGKC
+625 LTHLGR
-640 KELEGVNITI
+640 
-650 FNSADKRIEFP
+650 FNAFLSSA
-661 VGLYDCVNLEYLTL
+661 NLETIYCRALVPPTYTDTQMSDFPNL
-675 AGVGLSGVLS
+675 KIYVPEQSLSLYQNNAGWSPFRKYFVGY
-685 PKIAQLKKLKTLDLG
+685 KYDD
-700 SNYFQG
+700 
-706 PLPEEI
+706 LPED
-712 GELVNLENL
+712 
-721 NMRGAEQ
+721 
-728 NIGELPHSIGNLK
+728 SDFY
-741 NLKQISLSQMS
+741 ISS
-752 GDLPKE
+752 DF
-758 LGELSNLEALWLYS
+758 SN
-772 EYPITSIP
+772 
-780 DEIYNIKTLKHLELS
+780 
-795 FTKFPYT
+795 
-802 IPESIGNL
+802 
-810 TELEDLC
+810 
-817 INYDLTGT
+817 
-825 IPESI
+825 
-830 GNLTKLKYMTLANPF
+830 
-845 PQGGESL
+845 
-852 SGDIPESL
+852 
-860 QNLEYWPY
+860 
-868 FWADVIYGHPNLNTK
+868 
-883 NLKLPAL
+883 
-890 HIQAKDLDGNPIDT
+890 DGKVT
-904 HEIYKN
+904 
-910 NRLTIVYSWDDVC
+910 
-923 PSAKILHPILK
+923 
-934 ELYEKYSNKSLDI
+934 
-947 IGYVG
+947 
-952 GQMDDYIKELVVRDD
+952 
-967 IPWKNFSGSHYLF
+967 
-980 KNGQCMAPGFITGLA
+980 
-995 IVVDSSGQ
+995 
-1003 IVYETQTGD
+1003 
-1012 YEGLRKY
+1012 
-1019 VEKTF
+1019 
-1024 GVDMSLYESADYSD
+1024 
-1038 DGEVETL
+1038 TL
-1045 QTAEK
+1045 QSATEGK
-1050 GNGIDI
+1050 GINI
-1056 VLMGDAYSDRQVST
+1056 VLMGDAYSDRQIAD
-1070 GTYDD
+1070 GTYGA
-1075 DMKNLYNNLFTEE
+1075 DMKYIYDNLFTEE
-1088 PFKSFR
+1088 PYKSFK
-1094 EFFNVYYVKVISK
+1094 EYFNVYSVNVVSAT
-1107 NEGYGT
+1107 EGYEHEGAT
-1113 YNETALSGY
+1113 LGGY

-1320 WNYSYEDFVAYDEIN
+1320 WNYSYEDFVTYDEIN